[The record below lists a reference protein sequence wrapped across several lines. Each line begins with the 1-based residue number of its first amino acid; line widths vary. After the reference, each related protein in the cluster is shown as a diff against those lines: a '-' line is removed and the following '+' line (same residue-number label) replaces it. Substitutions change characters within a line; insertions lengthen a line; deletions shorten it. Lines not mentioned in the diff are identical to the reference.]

1 MDFSL
6 LQETPL
12 LNLPNMTALFVKLAF
27 DLLVIYIIAK
37 QIYFR
42 IHKNRTYL
50 FTMVTFNIII
60 FLVCYLLNHLTLG
73 LGFSF
78 GIFAIFSILRYRTL
92 SLPIKEMTYLFIS
105 ISIAIIN
112 ALSNATISY
121 SELVFTNAAI
131 IGLTYIL
138 EKSWVRNEQ
147 VKHILYEKIDLIKP
161 KMRNELL
168 EDLRRRTGLDILRCE
183 VGRIDFLKD
192 VAEVRVYFANDD
204 NSNFVSEKDSDND
217 DD

>member
-12 LNLPNMTALFVKLAF
+12 LNLPNMTALFAKLTF
-27 DLLVIYIIAK
+27 DLIVIYIIAK

-42 IHKNRTYL
+42 IHQNRTYL

-112 ALSNATISY
+112 ALSNSTISY
-121 SELVFTNAAI
+121 TELVFTNAAI

-147 VKHILYEKIDLIKP
+147 VKHIIYEKINLIKP
-161 KMRNELL
+161 QLRNELL
-168 EDLRRRTGLDILRCE
+168 EDLRLRTGLAITRCE
-183 VGRIDFLKD
+183 IGRIDFLKD
-192 VAEVRVYFANDD
+192 VAEVRIYFANDD

>member
-12 LNLPNMTALFVKLAF
+12 LNLPNMTALFAKLTF
-27 DLLVIYIIAK
+27 DLIVIYIIAK

-42 IHKNRTYL
+42 IHQNRTYL

-112 ALSNATISY
+112 ALSNSTISY
-121 SELVFTNAAI
+121 TELVFTNAAI

-147 VKHILYEKIDLIKP
+147 VKHIIYEKINLIKP
-161 KMRNELL
+161 QMRNELL
-168 EDLRRRTGLDILRCE
+168 EDLRLRTGLAITRCE
-183 VGRIDFLKD
+183 IGRIDFLKD
-192 VAEVRVYFANDD
+192 VAEVRIYFASDD

>member
-12 LNLPNMTALFVKLAF
+12 LNLPNMTALFAKLTF
-27 DLLVIYIIAK
+27 DLIVIYIIAK

-42 IHKNRTYL
+42 IHQNRTYL

-112 ALSNATISY
+112 ALSNSTISY
-121 SELVFTNAAI
+121 TELVFTNAAI

-147 VKHILYEKIDLIKP
+147 VKHIIYEKINLIKP
-161 KMRNELL
+161 QLRNELL
-168 EDLRRRTGLDILRCE
+168 EDLRLRTALDITRCE
-183 VGRIDFLKD
+183 IGRIDFLKD
-192 VAEVRVYFANDD
+192 VAELRVYFASDD

>member
-12 LNLPNMTALFVKLAF
+12 LNLPNMTALFAKLTF
-27 DLLVIYIIAK
+27 DLIVIYIIAK

-42 IHKNRTYL
+42 IHQNRTYL

-112 ALSNATISY
+112 ALSNSTISY
-121 SELVFTNAAI
+121 TELVFTNAAI

-147 VKHILYEKIDLIKP
+147 VKHIIYEKINLIKP
-161 KMRNELL
+161 QLRNELL
-168 EDLRRRTGLDILRCE
+168 EDLRLRTGLDITRCE
-183 VGRIDFLKD
+183 IGRIDFLKD
-192 VAEVRVYFANDD
+192 VAEVRIYFASDD

>member
-12 LNLPNMTALFVKLAF
+12 LNLPNMTALFAKLTF
-27 DLLVIYIIAK
+27 DLIVIYIIAK

-42 IHKNRTYL
+42 IHQNRTYL

-112 ALSNATISY
+112 ALSNSTISY
-121 SELVFTNAAI
+121 TELVFTNAAI

-147 VKHILYEKIDLIKP
+147 VKHIIYEKINLIKP
-161 KMRNELL
+161 QLRNELL
-168 EDLRRRTGLDILRCE
+168 EDLRLRTGLDITRCE
-183 VGRIDFLKD
+183 IGRIDFLKD
-192 VAEVRVYFANDD
+192 VAELRVYFASDD